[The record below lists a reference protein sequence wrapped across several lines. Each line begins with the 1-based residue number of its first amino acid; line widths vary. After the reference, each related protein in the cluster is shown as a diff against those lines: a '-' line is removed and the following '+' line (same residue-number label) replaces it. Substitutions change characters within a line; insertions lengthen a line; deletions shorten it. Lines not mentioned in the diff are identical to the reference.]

1 MYYKKKKFPIKE
13 HMEILQKDVS
23 QKKLRRMKIEVSFT
37 CIFSILKGNAHF
49 VKYVWN
55 VDDMMD
61 VVWKQMWH

>member
-1 MYYKKKKFPIKE
+1 MYYKKKEFSVKE
-13 HMEILQKDVS
+13 HIEIFQKDVS

-55 VDDMMD
+55 ADDMMG
-61 VVWKQMWH
+61 VV